1 MTVMNKNR
9 FGRLFLLLGIVSLVA
24 ACKAMGP
31 DYVRPAANS
40 PATYKEADSTK
51 PVSEMTAQW
60 WTLYADEELN
70 QLITQVEP
78 KNYSLQAMA
87 AKSQQARA
95 MTEVAEAA
103 KLPSVMFQPLPGR
116 RNDLGLM
123 ARWEIDLWGRIQ
135 RNIEASGASAQ
146 ASVADLAGMKLSLQ
160 AQLAEHYFNL
170 RVQDNQIQLLQA
182 IMTVQEHHLKVTKNQ
197 YAVGVADR
205 SAVLQVQSKLNELQS
220 QMHEAKVSR
229 AQWEHAIA
237 VLIGKPPADFSIAP
251 SLVKAKV
258 PDIPL
263 ALPAD
268 LLLRRPDIAAAE
280 RRMAAASAKIG
291 EAEASAYPTLSLFAG
306 VSIQSGLLGG
316 PSVTVPIFS
325 GGQNK
330 ARQSEA
336 SSAYAEVVADYQ
348 QTVLNAFRDVEDNL
362 AGMQSLEAA
371 AENKAEA
378 VKSARAALSIM
389 NNQQQVGII
398 HYPTLISAQTAAL
411 DSEKVG
417 LDILAKRLVASVNL
431 MKALGGGWQPS
442 ELDAYATP
450 VAKK

>member
-1 MTVMNKNR
+1 V
-9 FGRLFLLLGIVSLVA
+9 LGPNYA
-24 ACKAMGP
+24 P
-31 DYVRPAANS
+31 
-40 PATYKEADSTK
+40 PATPTPSAYKEAAKTPKSASQMDAK
-51 PVSEMTAQW
+51 W
-60 WTLYADEELN
+60 WTLYGNAELD
-70 QLITQVEP
+70 QLIAEVEL
-78 KNYSLQAMA
+78 KNYSLQAA
-87 AKSQQARA
+87 AARTKQARA
-95 MTEVAEAA
+95 LTEVALAS
-103 KLPSVMFQPLPGR
+103 KLPTVVAGGQ
-116 RNDLGLM
+116 NDLGIL
-123 ARWEIDLWGRIQ
+123 ASWEIDLWGRIQ
-135 RNIEASGASAQ
+135 RSIEASGATAQ
-146 ASVADLAGMKLSLQ
+146 ASAADLAAMKLSLQ
-160 AQLAEHYFNL
+160 AQLAQNYFNL
-170 RVQDNQIQLLQA
+170 RVQDEQIRLLQET
-182 IMTVQEHHLKVTKNQ
+182 TVAYERLLKVTQNQ

-205 SAVLQVQSKLNELQS
+205 SAILQVQSQINTVQS
-220 QMHEAKVSR
+220 QMHEVKVSR
-229 AQWEHAIA
+229 AQLEHAIA
-237 VLIGKPPADFSIAP
+237 VLIGKPPADFAIASAP
-251 SLVKAKV
+251 LTAQV
-258 PDIPL
+258 PEVPA

-291 EAEASAYPTLSLFAG
+291 EAEASAYPSLNIFAG
-306 VSIQSGLLGG
+306 VSIRKGLLGG
-316 PSVTVPIFS
+316 AKTLFPLYS
-325 GGQNK
+325 GGATK
-330 ARQSEA
+330 AKQSEA
-336 SSAYAEVVADYQ
+336 MLAYEVEIANYQ
-348 QTVLNAFRDVEDNL
+348 QAVLNAFRDVEDNL

>member
-1 MTVMNKNR
+1 
-9 FGRLFLLLGIVSLVA
+9 
-24 ACKAMGP
+24 
-31 DYVRPAANS
+31 
-40 PATYKEADSTK
+40 
-51 PVSEMTAQW
+51 
-60 WTLYADEELN
+60 LYADEELN

-103 KLPSVMFQPLPGR
+103 KLPSVAFQPLPGR
-116 RNDLGLM
+116 RNDLGVM

-135 RNIEASGASAQ
+135 RNIEASGAAAQ
-146 ASVADLAGMKLSLQ
+146 ASAADLAGMKLSLQ

-182 IMTVQEHHLKVTKNQ
+182 IMTVQEHHLKVTQNQ

>member
-1 MTVMNKNR
+1 
-9 FGRLFLLLGIVSLVA
+9 
-24 ACKAMGP
+24 
-31 DYVRPAANS
+31 
-40 PATYKEADSTK
+40 
-51 PVSEMTAQW
+51 MTAQW

-70 QLITQVEP
+70 QLIAQVEP

-103 KLPSVMFQPLPGR
+103 KLPSVAFQPLPGR
-116 RNDLGLM
+116 RNDLGVM

-135 RNIEASGASAQ
+135 RNIEASGAAAQ

>member
-1 MTVMNKNR
+1 
-9 FGRLFLLLGIVSLVA
+9 
-24 ACKAMGP
+24 
-31 DYVRPAANS
+31 
-40 PATYKEADSTK
+40 
-51 PVSEMTAQW
+51 
-60 WTLYADEELN
+60 
-70 QLITQVEP
+70 
-78 KNYSLQAMA
+78 
-87 AKSQQARA
+87 
-95 MTEVAEAA
+95 
-103 KLPSVMFQPLPGR
+103 
-116 RNDLGLM
+116 
-123 ARWEIDLWGRIQ
+123 
-135 RNIEASGASAQ
+135 
-146 ASVADLAGMKLSLQ
+146 MKLSLQ

>member
-1 MTVMNKNR
+1 
-9 FGRLFLLLGIVSLVA
+9 
-24 ACKAMGP
+24 MGP

-135 RNIEASGASAQ
+135 RNIEASGAAAQ

>member
-1 MTVMNKNR
+1 
-9 FGRLFLLLGIVSLVA
+9 VA
-24 ACKAMGP
+24 
-31 DYVRPAANS
+31 
-40 PATYKEADSTK
+40 
-51 PVSEMTAQW
+51 
-60 WTLYADEELN
+60 
-70 QLITQVEP
+70 
-78 KNYSLQAMA
+78 
-87 AKSQQARA
+87 
-95 MTEVAEAA
+95 
-103 KLPSVMFQPLPGR
+103 FQPLPGR
-116 RNDLGLM
+116 RNDLGVM

-135 RNIEASGASAQ
+135 RNIEASGAAAQ
-146 ASVADLAGMKLSLQ
+146 ASAADLAAMKLSLQ

-182 IMTVQEHHLKVTKNQ
+182 IVTVQEQHLKVTQNQ

-229 AQWEHAIA
+229 AQWEHAVA

-251 SLVKAKV
+251 SLAKAKV

-316 PSVTVPIFS
+316 PSISAPLFT

-336 SSAYAEVVADYQ
+336 SSAYAEAMADYQ
-348 QTVLNAFRDVEDNL
+348 QTVLNGFREVEDGL
-362 AGMQSLEAA
+362 ASLESLAA
-371 AENKAEA
+371 AAVNTEAAIKASRSTA
-378 VKSARAALSIM
+378 QIM
-389 NNQQQVGII
+389 DNQHKVGII
-398 HYPTLISAQTAAL
+398 NSPVLIGAQTAAL
-411 DSEKVG
+411 ESEKG
-417 LDILAKRLVASVNL
+417 SLAILAKRLTASVGL
-431 MKALGGGWQPS
+431 IKALGGGWQAS
-442 ELDAYATP
+442 DLNANVKAE
-450 VAKK
+450 AKP

>member
-9 FGRLFLLLGIVSLVA
+9 FGRLLVLLGIASLA
-24 ACKAMGP
+24 SACKVLGP
-31 DYVRPAANS
+31 NYAP
-40 PATYKEADSTK
+40 PATPTPSAYKEAAKTPKSASQMDAK
-51 PVSEMTAQW
+51 W
-60 WTLYADEELN
+60 WTLYGNAELD
-70 QLITQVEP
+70 QLIAEVEL
-78 KNYSLQAMA
+78 KNYSLQAA
-87 AKSQQARA
+87 AARTKQARA
-95 MTEVAEAA
+95 LTEVALAS
-103 KLPSVMFQPLPGR
+103 KLPTVVAGGQ
-116 RNDLGLM
+116 NDLGIL
-123 ARWEIDLWGRIQ
+123 ASWEIDLWGRIQ
-135 RNIEASGASAQ
+135 RSIEASGATAQ
-146 ASVADLAGMKLSLQ
+146 ASAADLAAMKLSLQ
-160 AQLAEHYFNL
+160 AQLAQNYFNL
-170 RVQDNQIQLLQA
+170 RVQDEQIRLLQET
-182 IMTVQEHHLKVTKNQ
+182 TVAYERLLKVTQNQ

-205 SAVLQVQSKLNELQS
+205 SAILQVQSQINTVQS
-220 QMHEAKVSR
+220 QMHEVKVSR
-229 AQWEHAIA
+229 AQLEHAIA
-237 VLIGKPPADFSIAP
+237 VLIGKPPADFAIASAP
-251 SLVKAKV
+251 LTAQV
-258 PDIPL
+258 PEVPA

-291 EAEASAYPTLSLFAG
+291 EAEASAYPSLNIFAG
-306 VSIQSGLLGG
+306 VSIRKGLLGG
-316 PSVTVPIFS
+316 AKTLFPLYS
-325 GGQNK
+325 GGATK
-330 ARQSEA
+330 AKQSEA
-336 SSAYAEVVADYQ
+336 MLAYEVEIANYQ
-348 QTVLNAFRDVEDNL
+348 QAVLNAFRDVEDNL

>member
-1 MTVMNKNR
+1 
-9 FGRLFLLLGIVSLVA
+9 
-24 ACKAMGP
+24 
-31 DYVRPAANS
+31 
-40 PATYKEADSTK
+40 
-51 PVSEMTAQW
+51 
-60 WTLYADEELN
+60 LYADEELN

>member
-1 MTVMNKNR
+1 
-9 FGRLFLLLGIVSLVA
+9 
-24 ACKAMGP
+24 MGP

-51 PVSEMTAQW
+51 PVSEITAQW

-87 AKSQQARA
+87 AKYQQARA

-103 KLPSVMFQPLPGR
+103 KLPSVAFQPLPGR
-116 RNDLGLM
+116 RNDLGVM

-135 RNIEASGASAQ
+135 RNIEASGAAAQ
-146 ASVADLAGMKLSLQ
+146 ASAADLAGMKLSLQ

-182 IMTVQEHHLKVTKNQ
+182 IMTVQEHHLKVTQNQ

>member
-9 FGRLFLLLGIVSLVA
+9 FGRLLVLLGIASLA
-24 ACKAMGP
+24 SACKVLGP
-31 DYVRPAANS
+31 NYAP
-40 PATYKEADSTK
+40 PATPTPSAYKEAAKTPKSASQMDAK
-51 PVSEMTAQW
+51 W
-60 WTLYADEELN
+60 WTLYGNAELD
-70 QLITQVEP
+70 QLIAEVEL
-78 KNYSLQAMA
+78 KNYSLQAA
-87 AKSQQARA
+87 AARTKQARA
-95 MTEVAEAA
+95 LSEVALAS
-103 KLPSVMFQPLPGR
+103 KLPTVVAGGQ
-116 RNDLGLM
+116 NDLGIL
-123 ARWEIDLWGRIQ
+123 ANWEIDLWGRIQ
-135 RNIEASGASAQ
+135 RSIEASGATAQ
-146 ASVADLAGMKLSLQ
+146 ASAADLAAMKLSLQ
-160 AQLAEHYFNL
+160 AQLAQNYFNL
-170 RVQDNQIQLLQA
+170 RVQDEQIRLLQETA
-182 IMTVQEHHLKVTKNQ
+182 VAYERLLKVTQNQ

-205 SAVLQVQSKLNELQS
+205 SAILQVQSQINTVQS
-220 QMHEAKVSR
+220 QIHEVKVSR
-229 AQWEHAIA
+229 AQLEHAIA
-237 VLIGKPPADFSIAP
+237 VLVGKPPADFAIASAP
-251 SLVKAKV
+251 LTAQV
-258 PDIPL
+258 PEVPA

-268 LLLRRPDIAAAE
+268 LLLRRPDISAAE

-291 EAEASAYPTLSLFAG
+291 EAEASAYPSLNLSAG
-306 VSIQSGLLGG
+306 VSIRKGLLGG
-316 PSVTVPIFS
+316 AKTLFPLYS
-325 GGQNK
+325 GGATK
-330 ARQSEA
+330 AKQSEA
-336 SSAYAEVVADYQ
+336 RLAYEVEIANYQ
-348 QTVLNAFRDVEDNL
+348 QAVLNAFRDVEDNL

>member
-1 MTVMNKNR
+1 
-9 FGRLFLLLGIVSLVA
+9 
-24 ACKAMGP
+24 MGP

>member
-9 FGRLFLLLGIVSLVA
+9 FGRLFLLLGIASLA
-24 ACKAMGP
+24 SACKVLGP
-31 DYVRPAANS
+31 NYAPPSTPTPSA
-40 PATYKEADSTK
+40 YKEAAKTPKSASQMDAK
-51 PVSEMTAQW
+51 W
-60 WTLYADEELN
+60 WTLYGNAELD
-70 QLITQVEP
+70 QLIAEVEL
-78 KNYSLQAMA
+78 KNYSLQAA
-87 AKSQQARA
+87 AARTNQARA
-95 MTEVAEAA
+95 LTEVALAS
-103 KLPSVMFQPLPGR
+103 KLPTVVAGGQ
-116 RNDLGLM
+116 NDLGIL
-123 ARWEIDLWGRIQ
+123 ANWEIDLWGRIQ
-135 RNIEASGASAQ
+135 RSIEASGATAQ
-146 ASVADLAGMKLSLQ
+146 ASAADLAAMKLSLQ
-160 AQLAEHYFNL
+160 AQLAQNYFNL
-170 RVQDNQIQLLQA
+170 RVQDEQIRLLQET
-182 IMTVQEHHLKVTKNQ
+182 TVAYERLLKVTQNQ

-205 SAVLQVQSKLNELQS
+205 SAILQVQSQINTVQS
-220 QMHEAKVSR
+220 QMHEVKVSR
-229 AQWEHAIA
+229 AQLEHAIA
-237 VLIGKPPADFSIAP
+237 VLVGKPPADFAIAKSP
-251 SLVKAKV
+251 LTAQV
-258 PDIPL
+258 PEVPA

-291 EAEASAYPTLSLFAG
+291 EAEASAYPSLNLFAG
-306 VSIQSGLLGG
+306 VSIRKGLLGG
-316 PSVTVPIFS
+316 AKTLFPLYS
-325 GGQNK
+325 GGATK
-330 ARQSEA
+330 AKQSEA
-336 SSAYAEVVADYQ
+336 SLAYEVEIANYQ
-348 QTVLNAFRDVEDNL
+348 QAVLNAFRDVEDNL

-450 VAKK
+450 MAKK

>member
-1 MTVMNKNR
+1 
-9 FGRLFLLLGIVSLVA
+9 
-24 ACKAMGP
+24 
-31 DYVRPAANS
+31 
-40 PATYKEADSTK
+40 
-51 PVSEMTAQW
+51 
-60 WTLYADEELN
+60 
-70 QLITQVEP
+70 LITQVEP

-135 RNIEASGASAQ
+135 RNIEASGAAAQ
-146 ASVADLAGMKLSLQ
+146 ASAADLAGMKLSLQ

-182 IMTVQEHHLKVTKNQ
+182 IMTVQEHHLKVTQNQ

-258 PDIPL
+258 PDVPL

-348 QTVLNAFRDVEDNL
+348 QTVLNAFRNVEDNL

>member
-9 FGRLFLLLGIVSLVA
+9 FGRLFLLLGIASLVA

-103 KLPSVMFQPLPGR
+103 KLPSVAFQPLPGR
-116 RNDLGLM
+116 RNDLGVM

-135 RNIEASGASAQ
+135 RNIEASGAAAQ
-146 ASVADLAGMKLSLQ
+146 ASAADLAGMKLSLQ

-182 IMTVQEHHLKVTKNQ
+182 IMTVQEHHLKVTQNQ

-258 PDIPL
+258 PDVPL

-316 PSVTVPIFS
+316 PSISAPLFT

-348 QTVLNAFRDVEDNL
+348 QTVLNAFRNVEDNL

>member
-9 FGRLFLLLGIVSLVA
+9 FGRLFLLLGIASLA
-24 ACKAMGP
+24 SACKVLGP
-31 DYVRPAANS
+31 NYAP
-40 PATYKEADSTK
+40 PATPTPSAYKEAAKTPKSASQMDAK
-51 PVSEMTAQW
+51 W
-60 WTLYADEELN
+60 WTLYGNAELD
-70 QLITQVEP
+70 QLIAEVEL
-78 KNYSLQAMA
+78 KNYSLQAA
-87 AKSQQARA
+87 AARTNQARA
-95 MTEVAEAA
+95 LTEVALAS
-103 KLPSVMFQPLPGR
+103 KLPTVVAGGQ
-116 RNDLGLM
+116 NDLGIL
-123 ARWEIDLWGRIQ
+123 ANWEIDLWGRIQ
-135 RNIEASGASAQ
+135 RSIEASGATSQ
-146 ASVADLAGMKLSLQ
+146 ASAADLAAMKLSLQ
-160 AQLAEHYFNL
+160 AQLAQNYFNL
-170 RVQDNQIQLLQA
+170 RVQDEQIRLLQET
-182 IMTVQEHHLKVTKNQ
+182 TVAYERLLKVTQNQ

-205 SAVLQVQSKLNELQS
+205 SAILQVQSQINTVQS
-220 QMHEAKVSR
+220 QIHEVKVSR
-229 AQWEHAIA
+229 AQLEHAIA
-237 VLIGKPPADFSIAP
+237 VLVGKPPADFAIASAP
-251 SLVKAKV
+251 LTAQV
-258 PDIPL
+258 PEVPA

-291 EAEASAYPTLSLFAG
+291 EAEASAYPSLNIFAG
-306 VSIQSGLLGG
+306 VSIRKGLLGG
-316 PSVTVPIFS
+316 AKTLFPLYS
-325 GGQNK
+325 GGATK
-330 ARQSEA
+330 AKQSEA
-336 SSAYAEVVADYQ
+336 MLAYEVEIANYQ
-348 QTVLNAFRDVEDNL
+348 QAVLNAFRDVEDNL

>member
-9 FGRLFLLLGIVSLVA
+9 FGRLFLLLGIASLVA

-348 QTVLNAFRDVEDNL
+348 QTVLNAFRNVEDNL